1 MTTARPTGVP
11 TVSVVVLS
19 FNRPALLERA
29 LQSIVTQTYP
39 GFDVIVVD
47 NHSESSD
54 RIRSLV
60 SGFTGV
66 QLIANEHNAGF
77 TGGMN
82 GGLTAATGDYVYL
95 TEDDIE
101 LAPDCLE
108 QLIGHLERH
117 PDVALAGPV
126 MWNRHTPTIRCAGGD
141 FALTPVFQMRIVGAD
156 MPSLPATEP
165 FSTMFLPGAAIAAR
179 TSMLRKLGG
188 FRLDFFMYREDVELC
203 SRVLERG
210 STIAVVPAARV
221 YHHEPQAAPDSALL
235 AFHKHKNLAALYL
248 LHAPLIVLPMYL
260 IRYAAIDG
268 LRRLISDRSLFLAWF
283 RAWVWVA
290 ASAPR
295 LFTERATRQGA

>member
-1 MTTARPTGVP
+1 MTTARPAGVP

-29 LQSIVTQTYP
+29 LQTIVSQTYP
-39 GFDVIVVD
+39 RFDVTVVD
-47 NHSESSD
+47 NRSESSD
-54 RIRSLV
+54 RIRDIV
-60 SGFTGV
+60 SAFEGV
-66 QLIANEHNAGF
+66 RLIANESNMGF

-82 GGLTAATGDYVYL
+82 RGLAAVTGDYVYL

-108 QLIGHLERH
+108 QLIGHLERN

-126 MWNRHTPTIRCAGGD
+126 MWNRHTPTIRCAGGE
-141 FALTPVFQMRIVGAD
+141 FALTPVYQMRIVGVG
-156 MPSLPATEP
+156 MPSLPATGP
-165 FSTMFLPGAAIAAR
+165 FRTMFLPGAAIAAR
-179 TSMLRKLGG
+179 TSLLRDLGG

-210 STIAVVPAARV
+210 GGIAVVPAARV
-221 YHHEPQAAPDSALL
+221 YHHEPVYAPDSALL

-248 LHAPLIVLPMYL
+248 LHAPLVVLPLYF

-268 LRRLISDRSLFLAWF
+268 LRRLISDRSGLSAWLK
-283 RAWVWVA
+283 AWAWVA

-295 LFTERATRQGA
+295 LFTERATRQVA